1 MIKNFTSFKN
11 IQNILFR
18 EFIVRVMV
26 KVNVRVRVSFRV
38 RISISF

>member
-1 MIKNFTSFKN
+1 MIKNFRSFKN
-11 IQNILFR
+11 IQNILFW
-18 EFIVRVMV
+18 EFIVRVRV

>member
-11 IQNILFR
+11 IQNILFW
-18 EFIVRVMV
+18 EFIVRVR
-26 KVNVRVRVSFRV
+26 VNVRVRVSFRV